1 MGRSAYGRRATCEA
15 SLSIDVREWHRLGLL
30 RHAGLVFT
38 WSWTRAGEPLG
49 SVDVRT
55 AADAVILTSEGST
68 ERRSIEQRVP
78 VTWTRCHLG
87 GVRPWFR
94 CTASVD
100 GRPCGRRVAKLYLRD
115 APVFACR
122 HCCGLAYASQ
132 QEVPRHRAISRA
144 QKLKM
149 QLGGGPSLLDPFPGK
164 PPRMHWRTFYRLFN
178 KAAEAQEHCLA
189 LELGYLRR
197 LSRAK

>member
-68 ERRSIEQRVP
+68 ERKSIEQRVP

-132 QEVPRHRAISRA
+132 QEVPRHRAIRRA